1 MTEYA
6 YTINGEPISFRADDH
21 FRADAEGVETWHPRA
36 ALTIWGD
43 DERAAFGIVRSEVQ
57 EPEKPKQTVNQCLK
71 ALADRRWWKT
81 QTFTYDG
88 VETQA
93 DGAIAVVN
101 ATLTL
106 RQRRGVPAEYPQT
119 WKLGASEFRQ
129 WDEAQIEAF
138 GLAIADHIQACFE
151 REAELT
157 DLILAA
163 EDPSSVDTSTGWPG

>member
-1 MTEYA
+1 MTDF
-6 YTINGEPISFRADDH
+6 TFNGEPITFRPEDDH
-21 FRADAEGVETWHPRA
+21 FRADVEGVETWHPRA
-36 ALTIWGD
+36 ALTIWSD
-43 DERAAFGIVRSEVQ
+43 DELAAFGIVRTEVPAPVMSQ
-57 EPEKPKQTVNQCLK
+57 AKALK

-101 ATLTL
+101 ATLTM
-106 RQRRGVPAEYPQT
+106 RQRRVVPAEYTQT

-129 WDEAQIEAF
+129 WDETQIEAF
-138 GLAIADHIQACFE
+138 GFAIADHIQACFE

-157 DLILAA
+157 DMIISA
-163 EDPSSVDTSTGWPG
+163 EDPSDVDTSTGWPG